1 MLEWSIPE
9 AEDEDW
15 INSCIAVSGTMA
27 SDASF
32 ANIYLLRN
40 KYSTKIS
47 RYKDFI
53 IRKYS
58 GKGARCGY
66 TFPLGKGDVAK
77 ALAEIEK
84 DAKECGERLQF
95 AFVTEEQ
102 KEVLENAMPARFC
115 YSSDAG
121 DSDYIYLRSELASL
135 SGKAFHKKKNHF
147 SKFVRTY
154 PDYKYYEIGA
164 CNIYDAQ
171 KVADAW
177 YYEHLQDE
185 DASQLAE
192 YKAIKEALEN
202 FEELGL
208 IGGIIYVNDSPC
220 AMTIASKIN
229 ENTVDVHFE
238 KAVGEYALNG
248 GYAAINKLF
257 SEKLDGVT
265 WLNREEDIGIEGL
278 RKAKLSYRPKIM
290 LKNTVQLKNKAF
302 KRSKIVKIIRT
313 QAEGRILCYQKF

>member
-135 SGKAFHKKKNHF
+135 LGKAFHKKKNHF

-290 LKNTVQLKNKAF
+290 LKKYSAVEK
-302 KRSKIVKIIRT
+302 
-313 QAEGRILCYQKF
+313 

>member
-15 INSCIAVSGTMA
+15 INNCIAVSGTMA

-192 YKAIKEALEN
+192 YKAIKEALDN

-290 LKNTVQLKNKAF
+290 LKKYSAVEK
-302 KRSKIVKIIRT
+302 
-313 QAEGRILCYQKF
+313 

>member
-15 INSCIAVSGTMA
+15 INSCIAVSGTVA

-177 YYEHLQDE
+177 YYEHLHDE

-290 LKNTVQLKNKAF
+290 LKKYSAVEK
-302 KRSKIVKIIRT
+302 
-313 QAEGRILCYQKF
+313 

>member
-192 YKAIKEALEN
+192 YKAIKEALDN

-290 LKNTVQLKNKAF
+290 LKKYSAVEKQSF
-302 KRSKIVKIIRT
+302 
-313 QAEGRILCYQKF
+313 

>member
-1 MLEWSIPE
+1 MLEWFIPE

-147 SKFVRTY
+147 LKFVRTY

-290 LKNTVQLKNKAF
+290 LKKYSAVEK
-302 KRSKIVKIIRT
+302 
-313 QAEGRILCYQKF
+313 

>member
-192 YKAIKEALEN
+192 YKAIKEALDN

-265 WLNREEDIGIEGL
+265 GLNREEDIGIEGL

-290 LKNTVQLKNKAF
+290 LKKYSAVEK
-302 KRSKIVKIIRT
+302 
-313 QAEGRILCYQKF
+313 

>member
-192 YKAIKEALEN
+192 YKAIKEALDN

-257 SEKLDGVT
+257 SEKLDGLT

-290 LKNTVQLKNKAF
+290 LKKYSAVEK
-302 KRSKIVKIIRT
+302 
-313 QAEGRILCYQKF
+313 

>member
-66 TFPLGKGDVAK
+66 TFPLGKGDIAK

-84 DAKECGERLQF
+84 DAKECGECLQF
-95 AFVTEEQ
+95 AFITEEQ

-121 DSDYIYLRSELASL
+121 DSDYIYLRSELASI

-290 LKNTVQLKNKAF
+290 LKKYSAVEK
-302 KRSKIVKIIRT
+302 
-313 QAEGRILCYQKF
+313 

>member
-27 SDASF
+27 RDASF

-192 YKAIKEALEN
+192 YKAIKEALDN

-290 LKNTVQLKNKAF
+290 LKKYSAVEK
-302 KRSKIVKIIRT
+302 
-313 QAEGRILCYQKF
+313 

>member
-66 TFPLGKGDVAK
+66 TFPIGKGDVAK

-171 KVADAW
+171 KVADAL

-192 YKAIKEALEN
+192 YKAIKEALDN

-290 LKNTVQLKNKAF
+290 LKKYSAVEK
-302 KRSKIVKIIRT
+302 
-313 QAEGRILCYQKF
+313 

>member
-66 TFPLGKGDVAK
+66 TFPLGKGDIAK

-84 DAKECGERLQF
+84 DAKECGECLQF
-95 AFVTEEQ
+95 AFITEEQ

-290 LKNTVQLKNKAF
+290 LKKYSAVEK
-302 KRSKIVKIIRT
+302 
-313 QAEGRILCYQKF
+313 

>member
-171 KVADAW
+171 KVADTW

-290 LKNTVQLKNKAF
+290 LKKYSAVEK
-302 KRSKIVKIIRT
+302 
-313 QAEGRILCYQKF
+313 

>member
-135 SGKAFHKKKNHF
+135 SGKAFHKKKNQF

-192 YKAIKEALEN
+192 YKAIKEALDN

-290 LKNTVQLKNKAF
+290 LKKYSAVEK
-302 KRSKIVKIIRT
+302 
-313 QAEGRILCYQKF
+313 

>member
-192 YKAIKEALEN
+192 YKVIKEALDN

-290 LKNTVQLKNKAF
+290 LKKYSAVEK
-302 KRSKIVKIIRT
+302 
-313 QAEGRILCYQKF
+313 

>member
-102 KEVLENAMPARFC
+102 KEVLENTMPARFC

-192 YKAIKEALEN
+192 YKAIKEGLEN

-290 LKNTVQLKNKAF
+290 LKKYSAVEK
-302 KRSKIVKIIRT
+302 
-313 QAEGRILCYQKF
+313 

>member
-53 IRKYS
+53 IRKYY

-290 LKNTVQLKNKAF
+290 LKKYSAVEK
-302 KRSKIVKIIRT
+302 
-313 QAEGRILCYQKF
+313 

>member
-220 AMTIASKIN
+220 AMTIASEIN

-290 LKNTVQLKNKAF
+290 LKKYSAVEK
-302 KRSKIVKIIRT
+302 
-313 QAEGRILCYQKF
+313 

>member
-95 AFVTEEQ
+95 AFITEEQ

-248 GYAAINKLF
+248 GYVAINKLF

-290 LKNTVQLKNKAF
+290 LKKYSAVEK
-302 KRSKIVKIIRT
+302 
-313 QAEGRILCYQKF
+313 

>member
-102 KEVLENAMPARFC
+102 KEVLENTMPARFC

-192 YKAIKEALEN
+192 YKDIKEALDN

-290 LKNTVQLKNKAF
+290 LKKYSAVEK
-302 KRSKIVKIIRT
+302 
-313 QAEGRILCYQKF
+313 

>member
-192 YKAIKEALEN
+192 YKAIKEALDN

-278 RKAKLSYRPKIM
+278 REAKLSYRPKIM
-290 LKNTVQLKNKAF
+290 LKKYSAVEK
-302 KRSKIVKIIRT
+302 
-313 QAEGRILCYQKF
+313 

>member
-15 INSCIAVSGTMA
+15 TNSCIAVSGTMA

-177 YYEHLQDE
+177 YYEHLQAE

-192 YKAIKEALEN
+192 YKAIKEALNN

-290 LKNTVQLKNKAF
+290 LKKYSAVEK
-302 KRSKIVKIIRT
+302 
-313 QAEGRILCYQKF
+313 

>member
-257 SEKLDGVT
+257 SENLDGVT

-290 LKNTVQLKNKAF
+290 LKKYSAVEK
-302 KRSKIVKIIRT
+302 
-313 QAEGRILCYQKF
+313 

>member
-164 CNIYDAQ
+164 CNIYHAQ

-290 LKNTVQLKNKAF
+290 LKKYSAVEK
-302 KRSKIVKIIRT
+302 
-313 QAEGRILCYQKF
+313 

>member
-154 PDYKYYEIGA
+154 HDYKYYEIGA

-192 YKAIKEALEN
+192 YKAIKEALES

-290 LKNTVQLKNKAF
+290 LKKYSAVEK
-302 KRSKIVKIIRT
+302 
-313 QAEGRILCYQKF
+313 

>member
-40 KYSTKIS
+40 KYSTKIC

-192 YKAIKEALEN
+192 YKAIKEALDN

-290 LKNTVQLKNKAF
+290 LKKYSAVEK
-302 KRSKIVKIIRT
+302 
-313 QAEGRILCYQKF
+313 

>member
-84 DAKECGERLQF
+84 DAKECSERLQF
-95 AFVTEEQ
+95 AFITEEQ

-290 LKNTVQLKNKAF
+290 LKKYSAVEK
-302 KRSKIVKIIRT
+302 
-313 QAEGRILCYQKF
+313 

>member
-84 DAKECGERLQF
+84 DAKECGECLQF

-290 LKNTVQLKNKAF
+290 LKKYSAVEK
-302 KRSKIVKIIRT
+302 
-313 QAEGRILCYQKF
+313 

>member
-15 INSCIAVSGTMA
+15 INNCIAVSGTMA

-290 LKNTVQLKNKAF
+290 LKKYSAVEK
-302 KRSKIVKIIRT
+302 
-313 QAEGRILCYQKF
+313 

>member
-257 SEKLDGVT
+257 SEKLGGVT

-290 LKNTVQLKNKAF
+290 LKKYSAVEK
-302 KRSKIVKIIRT
+302 
-313 QAEGRILCYQKF
+313 

>member
-135 SGKAFHKKKNHF
+135 SGKAFHKKKYHF

-257 SEKLDGVT
+257 SEKLGGVT

-290 LKNTVQLKNKAF
+290 LKKYSAVEK
-302 KRSKIVKIIRT
+302 
-313 QAEGRILCYQKF
+313 

>member
-15 INSCIAVSGTMA
+15 INRCIAVSGTMA

-102 KEVLENAMPARFC
+102 KEVLENVMPARFC

-192 YKAIKEALEN
+192 YKAIKEALDN

-290 LKNTVQLKNKAF
+290 LKKYSAVEK
-302 KRSKIVKIIRT
+302 
-313 QAEGRILCYQKF
+313 

>member
-66 TFPLGKGDVAK
+66 TFPLGKGDIAK

-84 DAKECGERLQF
+84 DAKECGECLQF
-95 AFVTEEQ
+95 AFITEEQ
-102 KEVLENAMPARFC
+102 EEVLENAMPARFC

-177 YYEHLQDE
+177 YYEHLQDD

-290 LKNTVQLKNKAF
+290 LKKYSAVEK
-302 KRSKIVKIIRT
+302 
-313 QAEGRILCYQKF
+313 

>member
-154 PDYKYYEIGA
+154 TDYKYYEIGA

-192 YKAIKEALEN
+192 YKAIKEALDN

-290 LKNTVQLKNKAF
+290 LKKYSAVEK
-302 KRSKIVKIIRT
+302 
-313 QAEGRILCYQKF
+313 

>member
-154 PDYKYYEIGA
+154 PDYKYYEIGE

-192 YKAIKEALEN
+192 YKAIKEALDN

-290 LKNTVQLKNKAF
+290 LKKYSAVEK
-302 KRSKIVKIIRT
+302 
-313 QAEGRILCYQKF
+313 

>member
-1 MLEWSIPE
+1 MLEWSMPE

-84 DAKECGERLQF
+84 DAQECGERLQF

-290 LKNTVQLKNKAF
+290 LKKYSAVEK
-302 KRSKIVKIIRT
+302 
-313 QAEGRILCYQKF
+313 

>member
-66 TFPLGKGDVAK
+66 TFPLGKGDVTK

-238 KAVGEYALNG
+238 KAFGEYALNG

-290 LKNTVQLKNKAF
+290 LKKYSAVEK
-302 KRSKIVKIIRT
+302 
-313 QAEGRILCYQKF
+313 

>member
-95 AFVTEEQ
+95 AFITEEQ

-229 ENTVDVHFE
+229 ENAVDVHFE

-290 LKNTVQLKNKAF
+290 LKKYSAVEK
-302 KRSKIVKIIRT
+302 
-313 QAEGRILCYQKF
+313 

>member
-95 AFVTEEQ
+95 AFITEEQ

-290 LKNTVQLKNKAF
+290 LKKYSAVEK
-302 KRSKIVKIIRT
+302 
-313 QAEGRILCYQKF
+313 

>member
-77 ALAEIEK
+77 ALDEIEK

-192 YKAIKEALEN
+192 YKAIKEALDN

-290 LKNTVQLKNKAF
+290 LKKYSAVEK
-302 KRSKIVKIIRT
+302 
-313 QAEGRILCYQKF
+313 